1 MDTIQ
6 LVLDRLIHLDQN
18 LFWLVDTYHQ
28 WAYWI
33 LGLIVFLENGVVLA
47 PFLPGDSLVLV
58 CGTLGAAGVVDL
70 VWLSIILTVAA
81 IVGST
86 FNYVVGYF
94 CADLVRAGRMPFV
107 KMAHIQKTQA
117 YFDRYGAITIGIS
130 KFLPIVRTF
139 APFLSGMGRM
149 NFWKFSVFN
158 VIGSVVWVAVFA
170 SAGYYFSKIP
180 VIRDHLVMV
189 VMGILVL
196 SVAPV
201 LIQFWRAR
209 PFQHDD

>member
-1 MDTIQ
+1 MDVIQ
-6 LVLDRLIHLDQN
+6 ALFDRLIHLDQN
-18 LFWLVDTYHQ
+18 LLWLVETYHQ

-70 VWLSIILTVAA
+70 LWLSTILTVAA

-86 FNYVVGYF
+86 FNYVVGYY
-94 CADLVRAGRMPFV
+94 CADLVRSGRMPLV
-107 KMAHIQKTQA
+107 KMAHIEKTQA
-117 YFDRYGAITIGIS
+117 YFDRYGAVTIAIS

-158 VIGSVVWVAVFA
+158 VLGSLVWVAVFA
-170 SAGYYFSKIP
+170 SAGYYFSQIP
-180 VIRDHLVMV
+180 FVRDHLVMV
-189 VMGILVL
+189 VMGILVV

-201 LIQFWRAR
+201 LIQLWRSR
-209 PFQHDD
+209 SFHHDD